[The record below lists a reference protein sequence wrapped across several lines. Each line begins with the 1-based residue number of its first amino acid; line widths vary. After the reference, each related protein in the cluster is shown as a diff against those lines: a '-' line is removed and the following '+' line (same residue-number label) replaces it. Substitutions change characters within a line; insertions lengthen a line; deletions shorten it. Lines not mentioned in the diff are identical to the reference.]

1 MAHISVSIVHDE
13 IGRIVSINRPA
24 DPARVTVLGGNGH
37 SVLVTEV
44 DEKTLQG
51 LLDTH
56 RVDTSQET
64 LVKK

>member
-24 DPARVTVLGGNGH
+24 DPARVVVLSGNGH

-44 DEKTLQG
+44 DEKNFQR

-56 RVDTSQET
+56 RVDPSQKT